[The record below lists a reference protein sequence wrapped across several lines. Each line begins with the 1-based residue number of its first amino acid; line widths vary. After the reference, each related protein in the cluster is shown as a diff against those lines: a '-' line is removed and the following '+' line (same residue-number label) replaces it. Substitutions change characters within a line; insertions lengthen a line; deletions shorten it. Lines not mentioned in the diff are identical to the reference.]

1 MYSIRP
7 GELLYYRK
15 WSGRAVKMV
24 GVDCPHGGRFYD
36 STKLEFCRGTLASP
50 ARGMTKLSSAE
61 DMSLQTTSPAACSS
75 EPGPETHAAEPAE
88 AEAPELNPTP
98 ALKTNMVAQEV
109 RLTATGVAPGK
120 GTVERELFTEEPTS
134 VLVFESGGVIRLSAA
149 VAPGQLLLLTNVES
163 KREVVAQ
170 VKRKR
175 AYRPTICY
183 VELEFAEAA
192 SRFWGREFSAAA
204 AFLPKDAQDAQAAE
218 MVTSAEATAD
228 EPGAP
233 PAAPSLEEVQALR
246 REVGAQQ
253 GQPNLAQEAATSQQ
267 VPAAG
272 TNTRPPATPPLGT

>member
-1 MYSIRP
+1 MKLLPAPRSASSSKPQLEEFPNEPGQVEAPRSSPKPSIR
-7 GELLYYRK
+7 
-15 WSGRAVKMV
+15 A
-24 GVDCPHGGRFYD
+24 
-36 STKLEFCRGTLASP
+36 
-50 ARGMTKLSSAE
+50 
-61 DMSLQTTSPAACSS
+61 
-75 EPGPETHAAEPAE
+75 
-88 AEAPELNPTP
+88 
-98 ALKTNMVAQEV
+98 NMVAHEV
-109 RLTATGVAPGK
+109 RVKATGVHPGK
-120 GTVERELFTEEPTS
+120 SAGERELFTEETTS

-233 PAAPSLEEVQALR
+233 PAAPTLEEVQALR

-267 VPAAG
+267 VP
-272 TNTRPPATPPLGT
+272 